1 MNAVDLNGG
10 SRELLSPLCAA
21 CTWWQR
27 EHDPASPAD
36 PDRTV
41 WEAAVEAE
49 AGMFGR
55 ALLEGDRV
63 IGWMQAAPAALVPRA
78 RRLPPGPPAADAFLL
93 TCAYFYDEQ
102 YLPGFQRLLQ
112 DLVAA
117 LKHRRIEALE
127 AYALRSPLPDERF
140 VGYLRG
146 LNLFNGPVL
155 EGSGFARVRTTAAVS
170 RYRLELRTIVAAPR
184 RSRAAAEDTGAAAAT
199 TPA

>member
-1 MNAVDLNGG
+1 MNAVDLNGAG
-10 SRELLSPLCAA
+10 RELLPPVCAA

-27 EHDPASPAD
+27 ESDGLDAGAD
-36 PDRTV
+36 RGA

-55 ALLEGDRV
+55 ALLEDGRV
-63 IGWMQAAPAALVPRA
+63 LGWMQTAPAALVPRA
-78 RRLPPGPPAADAFLL
+78 RRLPAGAPGADAFLL

-117 LKHRRIEALE
+117 LKHRRVEALE
-127 AYALRSPLPDERF
+127 AYGLRSPASDQRF
-140 VGYLRG
+140 VGYLHG
-146 LNLFNGPVL
+146 LNLFNGAVL
-155 EGSGFARVRTTAAVS
+155 AGSGFARLRDTAAVS
-170 RYRLELRTIVAAPR
+170 RYRLELRTIVSSPR
-184 RSRAAAEDTGAAAAT
+184 VSRATAEQSGAAAAT